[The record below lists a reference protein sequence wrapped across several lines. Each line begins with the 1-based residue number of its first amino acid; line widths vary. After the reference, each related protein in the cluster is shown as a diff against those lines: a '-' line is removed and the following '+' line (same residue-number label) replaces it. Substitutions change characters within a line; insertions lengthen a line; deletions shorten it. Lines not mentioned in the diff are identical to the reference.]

1 MPIEIDWELK
11 DINKLKEDG
20 FQNTASK
27 HLLAF
32 INTLENINKLVVLYR
47 LKPLPIL
54 KYSTT
59 LKG

>member
-27 HLLAF
+27 YSPAF
-32 INTLENINKLVVLYR
+32 VNALENTNKLAVLYR
-47 LKPLPIL
+47 LKPLLIS
-54 KYSTT
+54 KYSTA
-59 LKG
+59 LEG